1 MSSLIPLT
9 VAQKNAL
16 HALAEKPA
24 VAPSFAATG
33 ESNPKQRVFAV
44 HFDGTENDVHQV
56 GPNERAT
63 LVAESH
69 KLIAGNQSGALQSRY
84 FQGVGT
90 SKGAFSNK
98 VEAMLGIGCSDNAE
112 EAYRDLIAQT
122 REWLKDDPECQ
133 VHVHVVGFSRGS
145 ATALYFMNLVDR
157 FGVAEVNSPAMR
169 PGEVK
174 TSAVLFDTVST
185 GVTDLNLSLPN
196 SNVATLHLTAG
207 GEERT
212 FFKLTPLEDGR
223 RPSELALAK
232 NVYME
237 GVTHDAAGVV
247 RYQRLQTMD
256 LPGARHSD
264 IGGSYLSGGIRELSC
279 YLAREFQ
286 RTLGLPVFGVKPDMA
301 MIQGMQ
307 ANDSRWVKF
316 SRSVERR
323 QAATR
328 EEIDVYQAAVWDG
341 NYTESCVFKSGA
353 GPAPFMGADDV
364 ITNDEAPSPRRLRL
378 VRGW

>member
-1 MSSLIPLT
+1 M
-9 VAQKNAL
+9 
-16 HALAEKPA
+16 
-24 VAPSFAATG
+24 
-33 ESNPKQRVFAV
+33 
-44 HFDGTENDVHQV
+44 
-56 GPNERAT
+56 
-63 LVAESH
+63 
-69 KLIAGNQSGALQSRY
+69 AGR
-84 FQGVGT
+84 
-90 SKGAFSNK
+90 
-98 VEAMLGIGCSDNAE
+98 I
-112 EAYRDLIAQT
+112 
-122 REWLKDDPECQ
+122 
-133 VHVHVVGFSRGS
+133 H
-145 ATALYFMNLVDR
+145 R

-207 GEERT
+207 GEERA

-223 RPSELALAK
+223 RPSEMALAK

-237 GVTHDAAGVV
+237 GATPGADGVV
-247 RYQRLQTMD
+247 RYQRLQTLE

-264 IGGSYLSGGIRELSC
+264 VGGSYLSGGIRELSS

-316 SRSVERR
+316 GRSVQRR

-328 EEIDVYQAAVWDG
+328 NEINVNQAAAWDG
-341 NYTESCVFKSGA
+341 NYTESCIFKSGA
-353 GPAPFMGADDV
+353 GPSA
-364 ITNDEAPSPRRLRL
+364 
-378 VRGW
+378 